1 VPDPDDYNHLIQ
13 VGAECHS
20 FFLTA
25 FQDSHGK
32 TARHLDKAQL
42 PNPRNINPAYLNT
55 DFDKGDKYSV
65 PYTYTLALL
74 GYNEKKMR
82 ELDISVDNAG

>member
-1 VPDPDDYNHLIQ
+1 M
-13 VGAECHS
+13 
-20 FFLTA
+20 
-25 FQDSHGK
+25 
-32 TARHLDKAQL
+32 
-42 PNPRNINPAYLNT
+42 PNLRSINPAYLNT
-55 DFDKGDKYSV
+55 DFDKGDKYSI